1 MGSSPLFF
9 HAFHGTAPVPTAP
22 LCAIVTLTFNP
33 EHSRNFAVTA
43 DADTW
48 LLINASPDL
57 HAQLN
62 DNSEV
67 RSDPARGLRN
77 TSVAGVILMS
87 ADLDHVLGLFLMREF
102 TPVRIYATRP
112 VLSILRKNSFFQML
126 DRLPGQSRRTAIE
139 LGVTFRPG
147 KDLTCTPIAMSNS
160 LPAYLGEEERA
171 SWIG

>member
-1 MGSSPLFF
+1 
-9 HAFHGTAPVPTAP
+9 
-22 LCAIVTLTFNP
+22 
-33 EHSRNFAVTA
+33 
-43 DADTW
+43 
-48 LLINASPDL
+48 
-57 HAQLN
+57 
-62 DNSEV
+62 
-67 RSDPARGLRN
+67 
-77 TSVAGVILMS
+77 MS